1 MDTLFFP
8 LHFWSPCYCFT
19 LHQLLLVQALR
30 PDRLQS
36 AMTAFASQALGKWYL
51 LFILYLFSNSPC
63 ILSLL

>member
-1 MDTLFFP
+1 MDTLFFS
-8 LHFWSPCYCFT
+8 LHFSSPCFTCFT

-51 LFILYLFSNSPC
+51 LFIIF
-63 ILSLL
+63 IL